1 MIGSWR
7 GDGVIEHA
15 SLPQPV
21 SFTQTIDIGCGADYL
36 DYRSAIVRSGTGEPL
51 EAECGYW
58 RLPDPPDAGAGEPG
72 VEAVICHPTGI
83 VEVYLGQVRGATV
96 ELATDLV
103 ARTSTAHAY
112 TAAKRMYGQV
122 EGDLLW
128 VLEVAMDGQPMGAYS
143 SARLTRAPA

>member
-1 MIGSWR
+1 M
-7 GDGVIEHA
+7 
-15 SLPQPV
+15 
-21 SFTQTIDIGCGADYL
+21 
-36 DYRSAIVRSGTGEPL
+36 
-51 EAECGYW
+51 
-58 RLPDPPDAGAGEPG
+58 
-72 VEAVICHPTGI
+72 
-83 VEVYLGQVRGATV
+83 GQVRGATV